1 VRDQL
6 CDDALRLAR
15 LLAELMPDDAETLGS
30 LALLVLTDAR
40 RGSRT
45 DDAGEPVG
53 LDAQDRTGWDAALLG
68 EGVAVLDRAMRL
80 GRPGPYQLQAAV
92 AAVHSDAPSVSETDW
107 AQIAALYGTLEQI
120 DPSPVVT
127 INRAVAV
134 AHVDGPHAG
143 LELLAPLEHDDRLA
157 RYQPLHASRAELLH
171 RAGDVDG
178 ARAAYRRAIALTDN
192 TRERAALERR
202 AATLPGAAHA

>member
-1 VRDQL
+1 
-6 CDDALRLAR
+6 
-15 LLAELMPDDAETLGS
+15 
-30 LALLVLTDAR
+30 
-40 RGSRT
+40 
-45 DDAGEPVG
+45 
-53 LDAQDRTGWDAALLG
+53 
-68 EGVAVLDRAMRL
+68 MRL
-80 GRPGPYQLQAAV
+80 GRAGPYQLQAAV
-92 AAVHSDAPSVSETDW
+92 AAIHSQAPSVSETDW

-134 AHVDGPHAG
+134 AVDGPDAG
-143 LELLAPLEHDDRLA
+143 LELLAPLEHDGRLA

-178 ARAAYRRAIALTDN
+178 APAAYRRAIALTDD
-192 TRERAALERR
+192 TREWAALERR